1 MARWLFLH
9 QGRIMLDDLIAADLR
24 PKTLFEGDTEKRVHL
39 MRALDDIN
47 GRFGRLPAVPAA
59 QGFKREWKMRA
70 ESRSPAW
77 TTRLNEVPVV
87 MAG

>member
-1 MARWLFLH
+1 
-9 QGRIMLDDLIAADLR
+9 
-24 PKTLFEGDTEKRVHL
+24 VHL